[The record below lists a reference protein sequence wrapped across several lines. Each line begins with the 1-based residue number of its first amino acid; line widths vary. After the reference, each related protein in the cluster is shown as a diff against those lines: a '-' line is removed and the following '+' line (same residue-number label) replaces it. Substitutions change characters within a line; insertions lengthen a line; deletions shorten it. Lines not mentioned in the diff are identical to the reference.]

1 MFTRKRLLYCL
12 VGLVGY
18 VSYTVLITHTAKE
31 PSHRRKSSLLDL
43 GWLTFEVEDQASI
56 EEVAQDSVLPG
67 RGLDDSEESGDHKR
81 QGMLHNSC

>member
-56 EEVAQDSVLPG
+56 EGGADARP
-67 RGLDDSEESGDHKR
+67 
-81 QGMLHNSC
+81 